1 MKNSILILFALAM
14 TVTQAQESK
23 IIPQISVSGEGK
35 ISVMPDRAVL
45 KFGIQNSGKEAS
57 EVKNLNDETVDKVM
71 KYIKKFGIATTD
83 YKTTQV
89 SLRKE
94 YDYEKKKHFYK
105 AVQSIQI
112 TLKDLT
118 KYDELMAGLV
128 DTGINNIDNVEFKS
142 SKIEEHQSNARK
154 LAIQDAKKKAEDYV
168 SVLNQKVGKAIM
180 ITDNSQPIY
189 PPMYKN
195 VVYAAMASDAGSARE
210 TVAIGEIEIITNVNV
225 SFLLE

>member
-23 IIPQISVSGEGK
+23 IIPQITVSGEGK

-57 EVKNLNDETVDKVM
+57 EVKNLNDETVDKVL

-112 TLKDLT
+112 TLKDLI

-195 VVYAAMASDAGSARE
+195 VIYEAMASDAGSARE

>member
-23 IIPQISVSGEGK
+23 IIPQITVSGEGK

-57 EVKNLNDETVDKVM
+57 EVKNLNDETVDKVL

-210 TVAIGEIEIITNVNV
+210 TVAIGEIEITTNVNV

>member
-23 IIPQISVSGEGK
+23 IIPQITVSGEGK

-57 EVKNLNDETVDKVM
+57 EVKNLNDETVDKVL

-210 TVAIGEIEIITNVNV
+210 TVAIGEFEIITNVNV

>member
-23 IIPQISVSGEGK
+23 IIPQITVSGEGK

-57 EVKNLNDETVDKVM
+57 EVKNLNDETVDKVL

-195 VVYAAMASDAGSARE
+195 VVFEAMASDAGSARE

>member
-23 IIPQISVSGEGK
+23 IIPQITVSGEGK

-57 EVKNLNDETVDKVM
+57 EVKNLNDETVDKVL

-128 DTGINNIDNVEFKS
+128 ETGINNIDNVEFKS

>member
-23 IIPQISVSGEGK
+23 IIPQITVSGEGK

-57 EVKNLNDETVDKVM
+57 EVKNLNDETVDKVL

>member
-23 IIPQISVSGEGK
+23 IIPQITVSGEGK

-57 EVKNLNDETVDKVM
+57 EVKNLNDETVDKVL

-195 VVYAAMASDAGSARE
+195 VVYEAMASDAGSARE